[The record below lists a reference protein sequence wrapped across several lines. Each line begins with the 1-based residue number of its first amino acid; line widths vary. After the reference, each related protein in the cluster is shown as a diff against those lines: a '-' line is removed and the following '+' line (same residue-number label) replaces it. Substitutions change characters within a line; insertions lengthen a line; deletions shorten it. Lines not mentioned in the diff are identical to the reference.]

1 MAHKINLNKDIKNL
15 LIIGDSYST
24 FKGYVPE
31 GYALYY
37 TGDSGTDLKSVEE
50 TWWKRFVNETGVNL
64 VLNDSWSGSTVCYTG
79 RQSPEYGYRSSFV
92 NRIHLMINDNF
103 FKKNNIDTVFIFG
116 ATNDSWLDTTPKGEL
131 QLSDFKEED
140 LYSTLPAIG
149 YMLKTLKEEMPDGNI
164 VYIINTGLAPNIVEA
179 VKVASEHF
187 GTQYIELSDID
198 KESGHPTVLGM
209 KQISVQL
216 LNAVK

>member
-50 TWWKRFVNETGVNL
+50 TWWKRFVNETRVNL

-92 NRIHLMINDNF
+92 NRIHLMIKDNF

-209 KQISVQL
+209 KQISEQL